1 MKTTA
6 SASTLVVGGISL
18 GYAVHGD
25 EGPWITLLHGG
36 MVDSRTW
43 DDHVPGLAAMA
54 RVLTLDFRGYGRSG
68 RSADGYSTGQLAD
81 DVLGVWDALGIQ
93 HSIVVGFSMGGFVAL
108 EAVARA
114 PDRISALMLL
124 GTAAGLTNAAK
135 ESFAQRA
142 QQLDSDGM
150 QALGDPAERV
160 FSAAFAQANPELVAS
175 YRRTVAENDPG
186 TVAGAFRAIARY
198 DRNDGV
204 HHISCPAVIVC
215 GEQDA
220 AIPVEGSRRLHEA
233 ISNSRLVLMPDAG
246 HSVHIEQ
253 PEQVAALLR
262 ELITGRG
269 TTPAQWK

>member
-1 MKTTA
+1 METTA
-6 SASTLVVGGISL
+6 SASTLVVGGVSL

-25 EGPWITLLHGG
+25 AGPWITVLHGG

-68 RSADGYSTGQLAD
+68 RPSGGYSTGQLAD
-81 DVLGVWDALGIQ
+81 DVVGLWDALGIQ
-93 HSIVVGFSMGGFVAL
+93 HSIVVGFSMGGFIAL

-114 PDRISALMLL
+114 ADRISALMLL
-124 GTAAGLTNAAK
+124 GTAAGLPDAAK
-135 ESFAQRA
+135 ESFAERA
-142 QQLDSDGM
+142 QQLENHGI
-150 QALGDPAERV
+150 QALGDPSERV
-160 FSAAFAQANPELVAS
+160 FSAAFAQDNPELMAS
-175 YRRTVAENDPG
+175 YRRSVAENDAG
-186 TVAGAFRAIARY
+186 AVAAAFRAIARY
-198 DRNDGV
+198 DRSDTV
-204 HHISCPAVIVC
+204 HHISCPVVIVC

-220 AIPVEGSRRLHEA
+220 AIPIEGSLQLHEA
-233 ISNSRLVLMPDAG
+233 ISNSRLVLIPDAG

-269 TTPAQWK
+269 GTPAQWK